1 MPYQAPINSYYDS
14 WGKGPLQLPGI
25 TPSVIGA
32 YGSLTNFGP
41 TWGTAQAA
49 PNALPATPAGSP
61 LNTSVGGPFGSLPRT
76 TASSSGGYG
85 LALPNA
91 NAGFQGYGGGPA
103 ASNPNFSTLWNVKS
117 EPIDSAT
124 NTLLGSY
131 NSVAGSPIKQTYLDR
146 LKESEGTA
154 LSNYNAE
161 NPTVT
166 DTYSGKLAADLRALS
181 QGQYDSEKAAADFAV
196 AEALMPAKS
205 ADIRMG
211 GQAGRNSGSYTD
223 RIAIG
228 AVTPIRLKLASDM
241 ANREAANFRDVRAN
255 QLQLLGAAN
264 ARLDQFNQRALM
276 PLQFQQSQLGAEAAL
291 LNPISQMQQSNRF
304 YGVTSPLTGVS
315 QGYGVPQYSGGGGMQ
330 PPYAQNY
337 NPFAPSQPS
346 RPSIQ
351 PVTQPRP
358 YPYFSQANPNVI
370 SSSGWNDLFA
380 GTDMSGITGA
390 TPGGYTLANNYAGY
404 DNPMSPLYTP
414 GWTPENQAAMSAYY
428 EG

>member
-1 MPYQAPINSYYDS
+1 M
-14 WGKGPLQLPGI
+14 
-25 TPSVIGA
+25 V
-32 YGSLTNFGP
+32 NFGP
-41 TWGTAQAA
+41 TWGSAQSA
-49 PNALPATPAGSP
+49 PSAPSAPSALTRP
-61 LNTSVGGPFGSLPRT
+61 LDVSVGGPFGSLPRT

-85 LALPNA
+85 LALPNT
-91 NAGFQGYGGGPA
+91 NQGFQGYGGGPA

-117 EPIDSAT
+117 EPIDAAT
-124 NTLLGSY
+124 NNLLGSY
-131 NSVAGSPIKQTYLDR
+131 NAAAGSPIKQTYLDR

-154 LSNYNAE
+154 LSNYE
-161 NPTVT
+161 RETPTVS

-211 GQAGRNSGSYTD
+211 GMAGRNSGSYTD

-276 PLQFQQSQLGAEAAL
+276 PLQFQQQQLGAEAAL
-291 LNPISQMQQSNRF
+291 LSPISQLQQSNRF
-304 YGVTSPLTGVS
+304 YGVSSPLMGVS
-315 QGYGVPQYSGGGGMQ
+315 QGYGVPQYAGGGGM
-330 PPYAQNY
+330 PMPYAPSY
-337 NPFAPSQPS
+337 NPFAPVRTPT
-346 RPSIQ
+346 RPSVM
-351 PVTQPRP
+351 PVAPRP
-358 YPYFSQANPNVI
+358 YYGAVNNISQ
-370 SSSGWNDLFA
+370 SGWNDLFS

-390 TPGGYTLANNYAGY
+390 VPGGYTLANGFAGY